1 MFHWPLGLYCSY
13 CADQLVTETSERKQ
27 NKTSRPSGRH
37 TVYKCHLVV
46 FLRLNV
52 ILSKILLIKHYSTSD
67 VSQVA
72 RPEVEVGSALQA
84 LVVAEQQGN
93 EDT

>member
-1 MFHWPLGLYCSY
+1 M
-13 CADQLVTETSERKQ
+13 
-27 NKTSRPSGRH
+27 
-37 TVYKCHLVV
+37 YKCHLVV